1 MVLNSLEVFH
11 SYLNVMKVQVED
23 RTTSIIR
30 FIACHEITIC
40 LLNLDEI
47 TVGGQPVKKLP
58 SFDDIESKYH

>member
-1 MVLNSLEVFH
+1 
-11 SYLNVMKVQVED
+11 MKVQVED

-47 TVGGQPVKKLP
+47 TVGGQPLKKLP